1 MDGTQ
6 AAENQK
12 IAHAYGEIMAS
23 VLPGYVWLKDFN
35 RFRDME
41 TGRFVS
47 RQTINDITRSQTSE
61 AEARY
66 HELHTAL
73 HEGRISAA
81 SFVERMREESR
92 RNMLQNI
99 ALAKGGFDRLDFSDF
114 GRAGQALRN
123 QYAQFAGTA
132 QDVADG
138 KVSLPQLLQRANG
151 YAGEARRQY
160 YIADRDQRQPSDAD
174 HVIIGRRTLGDAQH
188 CAECLQYYQ
197 QGWVLA
203 SEVVL
208 PGILCSCDT
217 HCKCDVLYR
226 EVPRSE
232 LQQWLG
238 TKR

>member
-1 MDGTQ
+1 
-6 AAENQK
+6 
-12 IAHAYGEIMAS
+12 MAT

-47 RQTINDITRSQTSE
+47 RQTINDILQTQTSE
-61 AEARY
+61 AETRY
-66 HELHTAL
+66 REIATAL
-73 HEGRISAA
+73 HEGRITSA

-99 ALAKGGFDRLDFSDF
+99 ALAKGGFDRLDFSDY

-160 YIADRDQRQPSDAD
+160 YIADRDQRQPSNSD
-174 HVIIGRRTLGDAQH
+174 HVVIGRRTLGDAQH
-188 CAECLQYYQ
+188 CEDCLKYYG
-197 QGWVLA
+197 QGWQMA
-203 SEVVL
+203 SEVIT
-208 PGILCSCDT
+208 PGILCSCQT
-217 HCKCDVLYR
+217 HCRCSVIYR
-226 EVPRSE
+226 EVPRGE
-232 LQQWLG
+232 LQQWSG